1 MTKREFLM
9 ALNDEL
15 YPLSEDERSAAI
27 KYYSDYID
35 DAGVE
40 NLDRV
45 LAELGSPAQ
54 VAASIKADGELGRSV
69 PPAGPAGGAAGTGAS
84 PSAGPEVR
92 RSGLPVWAVVL
103 LVVLLSPVWLPLL
116 GAAAGLVVGVIGVF
130 IGLICSGV
138 VLVLAGVFLAVMGV
152 VSLFGSPLV
161 GLLVLGIGFI
171 LAAVGLLLVMA
182 SVFLCATVI
191 PAMVRGV
198 VKICRIPLRGRQ
210 NNG

>member
-35 DAGVE
+35 DAGEE
-40 NLDRV
+40 NLDEV

-69 PPAGPAGGAAGTGAS
+69 PPAGSYGAAS
-84 PSAGPEVR
+84 QPQQGPEVR

-103 LVVLLSPVWLPLL
+103 LVVLLSPVWMPLL
-116 GAAAGLVVGVIGVF
+116 GAAVGLVVGVIGIF
-130 IGLICSGV
+130 IGLIVAGAA
-138 VLVLAGVFLAVMGV
+138 LVLSGVFLAVMGLF
-152 VSLFGSPLV
+152 SIFGSPLV
-161 GLLVLGIGFI
+161 GLLVLGVGFM

-191 PAMVRGV
+191 PAMVRGI
-198 VKICRIPLRGRQ
+198 VKICRMPLRGRQ
-210 NNG
+210 SNG